1 MSQKKKQSYL
11 QGAFILAVGTIIVK
25 IIGVFFKMPLSNL
38 LGGVGGSYFT
48 AAYTI
53 FNIIYSLAVTGFPV
67 AISKMVSENM
77 VLGRYRDVKKVLRV
91 SLVIFSITS
100 TIFFLVMFF
109 GAGIFSNMIRLEG
122 AKRSIMAL
130 SPAIVFTC
138 VMAAYRGYYQGLQ
151 NMYPTAISQ
160 VIEAIVKLAFGILF
174 SYSTQKY
181 AVRVF
186 EETGK
191 VFGTAFENSN
201 DAMIE
206 ISTYSAAAAILGI
219 TFSTLMGLIFIY
231 CRHLFVGDKI
241 TKQQLE
247 SSPRPKSAKLTA
259 YKMLTIAI
267 PICLG
272 AIAVNIT
279 TFIDTVSVMSRL
291 EKAMAENSQLILSM
305 FDGLIPNDMPISEVA
320 SYLYGSYSMFSVS
333 IFNLVPAL
341 TATIGISALPMV
353 SAAFAKR
360 SKSEVK
366 SGVESVLR
374 VTAMISIPAGLGIS
388 FMAEPITQL
397 LYYARPM
404 EAQIAAMLL
413 RTLGVSSILVALTA
427 PLNSMLQAIGKV
439 TIPVKLM
446 LFGGVIKLVINYIFV
461 AIPSLNIMA
470 VTWGTLACYTFLVTM
485 SIFILFKNIRA
496 KFDVLSII
504 IKPAFCGL
512 LCGISAWVSYDFINK
527 FWQSKLVLFISI
539 IIGGIIYAI
548 SMILVKGIQKSDVL
562 FLPKG
567 EKIAKVL
574 EKYSIIG

>member
-1 MSQKKKQSYL
+1 MSEKKKQGYL
-11 QGAFILAVGTIIVK
+11 QGAFILAMATIIVK
-25 IIGVFFKMPLSNL
+25 IIGAFFKMPLSNL

-53 FNIIYSLAVTGFPV
+53 FNIIYSLAVAGFPV

-77 VLGRYRDVKKVLRV
+77 VLGRYKDVKKVLRV
-91 SLVIFSITS
+91 SLVIFSIS
-100 TIFFLVMFF
+100 ATICFFIMFF
-109 GAGIFSNMIRLEG
+109 GAGTFSHMIKLDG

-130 SPAIVFTC
+130 SPAIIFTC

-160 VIEAIVKLAFGILF
+160 VIEALTKLGFGILF
-174 SYSTQKY
+174 SYATQKY
-181 AVRVF
+181 AVGVY
-186 EETGK
+186 EQTGK
-191 VFGTAFENSN
+191 VFGTVIENYN

-219 TFSTLMGLIFIY
+219 TVSTLMGLIFIY
-231 CRHLFVGDKI
+231 LRHLFVGDKI
-241 TKQQLE
+241 TKQQLQN
-247 SSPRPKSAKLTA
+247 SPKAKSAKITA
-259 YKMLTIAI
+259 YKMLSIAI

-305 FDGLIPNDMPISEVA
+305 FDGLIPKDLPVSEVA

-360 SKSEVK
+360 NRSEIK
-366 SGVESVLR
+366 TGVDSVLR
-374 VTAMISIPAGLGIS
+374 VTAMIAIPAGIGIS

-397 LYYARPM
+397 LYYERPM

-413 RTLGVSSILVALTA
+413 RTLGVSAILVALTA
-427 PLNSMLQAIGKV
+427 TLNSMLQAIGKV
-439 TIPVKLM
+439 TVPVKLM
-446 LFGGVIKLVINYIFV
+446 IFGGIIKLAINYIFV
-461 AIPSLNIMA
+461 AIPSLNIIA
-470 VTWGTLACYTFLVTM
+470 VTWGTLACYTFLVVM
-485 SIFILFKNIRA
+485 SMFILYKNIRS
-496 KFDVLSII
+496 KFDFVSVIL
-504 IKPAFCGL
+504 KPSFCGI
-512 LCGISAWVSYDFINK
+512 LCGLSAWVSYDFINK

-539 IIGGIIYAI
+539 IIGGLIYAI